1 MDDSPRASSEDDD
14 GDGSAESAGGDA
26 AATAEAE
33 AVAATDDAA
42 VEGDDAAGAA
52 AAADDGGDPDAEAAE
67 SDAAAAEPADG
78 DEGALA
84 ELSEDE
90 LRERVEE
97 EYDFDDFGPA
107 DMAEMSPEEWEVA
120 FDADTWITGDDLLD
134 RVRQDLETKVATRD
148 VFAVLEEVEQDGQR
162 CLLAYSDEDYALVYP
177 DGSVEGFGTLLRDVK
192 PIVALCSMEG
202 YEPDTPPESANLP
215 DPEDVPEGSGE
226 FGNLM
231 LQIIAGVQGV
241 AGLALLA
248 GAVLVGSPGPGQNIG
263 SVLMIVLGL
272 GFVIVSVLLFGT
284 VANARLSDKFRAEQY
299 RERLRAVGLED
310 GERPEFLPLSDP
322 DEEESD

>member
-1 MDDSPRASSEDDD
+1 MEDSPRASSEEAS
-14 GDGSAESAGGDA
+14 DGSAPDEAASEAPDA
-26 AATAEAE
+26 AS
-33 AVAATDDAA
+33 TDDA
-42 VEGDDAAGAA
+42 EPSTDDATPTA
-52 AAADDGGDPDAEAAE
+52 DAESA
-67 SDAAAAEPADG
+67 P
-78 DEGALA
+78 DEEGPLA

-90 LRERVEE
+90 LRDRVEA
-97 EYDFDDFGPA
+97 EYDFENFGPA
-107 DMAEMSPEEWEVA
+107 DMAEMSSEEWEVA
-120 FDADTWITGDDLLD
+120 FDADTWITGDELLD

-148 VFAVLEEVEQDGQR
+148 VFAVLEEIEQDGQR
-162 CLLAYSDEDYALVYP
+162 CILAYSDEDYALVYP
-177 DGSVEGFGTLLRDVK
+177 DGSVEGFGTVLRDVK

-202 YEPDTPPESANLP
+202 YEPDTPPESADLP

-231 LQIIAGVQGV
+231 LQVIAGVQGI

-248 GAVLVGSPGPGQNIG
+248 GAVVIDSPGPGENIG

-272 GFVIVSVLLFGT
+272 GFVVVSVLLFGT

-322 DEEESD
+322 ENDETE